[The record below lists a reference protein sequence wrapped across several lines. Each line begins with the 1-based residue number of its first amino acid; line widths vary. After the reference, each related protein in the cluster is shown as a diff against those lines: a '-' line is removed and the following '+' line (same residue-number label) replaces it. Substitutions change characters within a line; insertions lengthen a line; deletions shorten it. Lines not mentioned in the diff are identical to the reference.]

1 MTPRSWESWTNPLDR
16 REELNV
22 TVFFSSNRHRL
33 KKCRMC
39 QQDISWNCNGIFLS
53 FYFFVDGEGCVASY
67 SYVAL
72 SISYKLPIKD
82 YTSNKSAFVFIRFG
96 FFFFQFVFF
105 LILIL
110 SCYFVHVDL
119 DIFKIAQMYLMDV
132 STKIWPCEEPQLFIF
147 SISAKQFQYLG
158 TFIRNFNARSY
169 SHRYLGFCRCI
180 SYF

>member
-1 MTPRSWESWTNPLDR
+1 MVYDIASPYFGVRKQGGNTFALPGGVFLSIFFLFSFSLDVFRVMTPRSWESWTNPLDR

-96 FFFFQFVFF
+96 TSFSFFFFQFVFF
-105 LILIL
+105 FNSHTQLLFR
-110 SCYFVHVDL
+110 SRGFRYF
-119 DIFKIAQMYLMDV
+119 
-132 STKIWPCEEPQLFIF
+132 
-147 SISAKQFQYLG
+147 
-158 TFIRNFNARSY
+158 
-169 SHRYLGFCRCI
+169 
-180 SYF
+180 